1 MMLIILFMK
10 KICSSDFEPK
20 HPAAQR
26 AHWYDAYHSL
36 EAISMRYDT
45 QHKQRT
51 HDKVVKAAAN
61 AIRAHGPDKIG
72 VAGLMAKVGLT
83 HGGFY
88 AHFKSKDEL
97 VAEAITHMF
106 DERFEALQ
114 KCLAGAS
121 VSEGLVAYID
131 LYLSTLHRDRRDRGC
146 PLVSLSGDM
155 ARLPMAAR
163 KRFEAGLSRL
173 TDTLAGALHALG
185 LPNTQALAST
195 MICEM
200 VGAVAM
206 SRAVPNTSLAEQ
218 LLAHSRSSIKQR
230 LGLGSAGAA

>member
-1 MMLIILFMK
+1 MLIILSKK
-10 KICSSDFEPK
+10 KICCNRFECQ
-20 HPAAQR
+20 HPEV
-26 AHWYDAYHSL
+26 HGTNWYDADHSL
-36 EAISMRYDT
+36 EAIFMRYDT

-51 HDKVVKAAAN
+51 HDKVVKAAAH

-106 DERFEALQ
+106 DERHEALQ
-114 KCLAGAS
+114 KCFAGVS
-121 VSEGLVAYID
+121 VPEGLSAYID

-146 PLVSLSGDM
+146 PLVSLSGDV
-155 ARLPMAAR
+155 ARLPLAAR
-163 KRFEAGLSRL
+163 KRFEAGLARL

-185 LPNTQALAST
+185 LPNTQALASSV
-195 MICEM
+195 ISEM

-218 LLAHSRSSIKQR
+218 FLAHSRTSIKQR
-230 LGLGSAGAA
+230 LGLGATSSP